1 MEHGGR
7 AACQGKVIHLNP
19 ANASTISI
27 FEVPSRSSQVKLV
40 ARPKQ
45 QWIAILHHSEVGPP
59 DVWSQHVRADWGARG
74 SFPRK
79 TRSPWLIYTS
89 FLFKEW
95 EPPFRLCVFQLWA
108 CYGWMFLG
116 EMTHNA
122 TLALGFGFGS
132 TLQPLSKSNKKTST
146 TDKHWEEMISFFQQ
160 LPLYQLSYDN
170 SCSIAYFQCFASGS
184 HNFRIGNDVF
194 TARDAIRKASVGR
207 CVSVCSPLQQL
218 QPQSDFKA
226 FCAAGQQAHRFW
238 SGATS
243 KSRWNRFPWGKW
255 GSWPNHVFLVF
266 WSDFQL
272 LRFVCE
278 GLSARKPM
286 LIYLLSVVFG
296 ICCYDSATSLIVDPG
311 RWLKV
316 WMSSVLWLQCPRIG
330 VSVLWKR
337 KNCDDDINCYV
348 CLLRS
353 RTVMNG
359 HEWPAPSWVVERL
372 DRFVYLCSVQ

>member
-1 MEHGGR
+1 
-7 AACQGKVIHLNP
+7 
-19 ANASTISI
+19 
-27 FEVPSRSSQVKLV
+27 
-40 ARPKQ
+40 
-45 QWIAILHHSEVGPP
+45 
-59 DVWSQHVRADWGARG
+59 
-74 SFPRK
+74 
-79 TRSPWLIYTS
+79 
-89 FLFKEW
+89 
-95 EPPFRLCVFQLWA
+95 
-108 CYGWMFLG
+108 
-116 EMTHNA
+116 
-122 TLALGFGFGS
+122 
-132 TLQPLSKSNKKTST
+132 
-146 TDKHWEEMISFFQQ
+146 MISFFHQ
-160 LPLYQLSYDN
+160 LRLYQLSYNN

-194 TARDAIRKASVGR
+194 TARDAIGKTIVGNNVSPCVPPYSSYNLSLFSRRSV
-207 CVSVCSPLQQL
+207 QL
-218 QPQSDFKA
+218 DNKHIAFGQARHLSRDETDFL
-226 FCAAGQQAHRFW
+226 
-238 SGATS
+238 GAN
-243 KSRWNRFPWGKW
+243 KGV
-255 GSWPNHVFLVF
+255 GPNHVFLVF

-272 LRFVCE
+272 PRFVCE

-296 ICCYDSATSLIVDPG
+296 ICCYDSDTSLIVG

-330 VSVLWKR
+330 ASVLWKR